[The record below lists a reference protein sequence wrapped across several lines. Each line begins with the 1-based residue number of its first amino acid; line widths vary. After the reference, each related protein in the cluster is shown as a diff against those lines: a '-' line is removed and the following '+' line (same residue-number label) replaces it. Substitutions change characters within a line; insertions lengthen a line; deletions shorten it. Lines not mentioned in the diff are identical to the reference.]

1 METPMGRRWSVPY
14 RRHARA
20 WSLVLLVTLF
30 SWRGAWVGSA
40 GAAGNPDFDAV
51 SWIDLGCTIGDPPD
65 DTNPRPVDLVGNA
78 TYPPAYI
85 GLDSTY
91 LYFCWRVNAD
101 PSGVK
106 GFDQLAW
113 VSLLQ
118 VPSGNPFQYQ
128 YNLALNGVGGDDDFG
143 NSGGNKGDT
152 IEISQ
157 NTAPESFDFNP
168 IFNDPSEV
176 RLFAQRYDFSS
187 GATVNTTP
195 LARSLATG
203 DGSNFSGNGDFF
215 VEFAFPIPVL
225 IAKGVISSA
234 SDLAGSLFL
243 PATSANANNYNKDT
257 LSCPSFLPQTT
268 LDLQKSADHST
279 LPVNSTTPLTYTL
292 VVTNTGTHVARGV
305 VIDDPALPSYMTNVT
320 VTVTSNDTSVTWS
333 VISTNPLEVRVDTL
347 PIGSS
352 VTIEITADATP
363 ACNSD
368 DFTNTA
374 TAFAT
379 NAPEVDGSATV
390 QVDKSGTEIC
400 NGVDDN
406 CNGQIDEGGDAL
418 CDDGIACNG
427 SETCGGT
434 AGCQPGQGQ
443 CGCQCGDGTVDVTCG
458 EQCDEG
464 FANGTSGSCCTAVC
478 TLKAAGT
485 QCRAASDI
493 CDVAETCDG
502 SRGACPADDFRSTST
517 VCRPLAGGCDVAEA
531 CPGNGPSC
539 PADGVQQSG
548 FVCRAVAGPC
558 DTAEAC
564 DGSSASCPADGFLS
578 ASTVCRPAAV
588 GAISPR
594 TAPVRA
600 HPVRT
605 MPSCSPAP
613 SAVLRRASATP
624 RRPVPEAARPAHRMP
639 RRQTSAVPPSTRV
652 TSRRAA
658 TGRATPARRT
668 SRQPT
673 AHRARMAI
681 RARREIRACRGCVR
695 GASWTTTATGSATSA
710 TTVPWLPIRTRPT
723 PIKTAWA
730 ISATTARRR
739 RTPLSSTST
748 VTAWATRAT
757 TAPSIPTPN
766 RATSTA
772 TASATCAICSR

>member
-1 METPMGRRWSVPY
+1 M
-14 RRHARA
+14 
-20 WSLVLLVTLF
+20 
-30 SWRGAWVGSA
+30 
-40 GAAGNPDFDAV
+40 
-51 SWIDLGCTIGDPPD
+51 
-65 DTNPRPVDLVGNA
+65 
-78 TYPPAYI
+78 

-91 LYFCWRVNAD
+91 LYFRWRVNAD

-203 DGSNFSGNGDFF
+203 DGSNFSGSGDFF

-352 VTIEITADATP
+352 VTIEISADATP
-363 ACNSD
+363 HCNSA

-390 QVDKSGTEIC
+390 QVDKS
-400 NGVDDN
+400 
-406 CNGQIDEGGDAL
+406 A
-418 CDDGIACNG
+418 
-427 SETCGGT
+427 
-434 AGCQPGQGQ
+434 
-443 CGCQCGDGTVDVTCG
+443 
-458 EQCDEG
+458 
-464 FANGTSGSCCTAVC
+464 
-478 TLKAAGT
+478 
-485 QCRAASDI
+485 
-493 CDVAETCDG
+493 
-502 SRGACPADDFRSTST
+502 
-517 VCRPLAGGCDVAEA
+517 
-531 CPGNGPSC
+531 
-539 PADGVQQSG
+539 
-548 FVCRAVAGPC
+548 
-558 DTAEAC
+558 
-564 DGSSASCPADGFLS
+564 
-578 ASTVCRPAAV
+578 
-588 GAISPR
+588 PR
-594 TAPVRA
+594 
-600 HPVRT
+600 
-605 MPSCSPAP
+605 
-613 SAVLRRASATP
+613 SAT
-624 RRPVPEAARPAHRMP
+624 
-639 RRQTSAVPPSTRV
+639 
-652 TSRRAA
+652 
-658 TGRATPARRT
+658 
-668 SRQPT
+668 
-673 AHRARMAI
+673 
-681 RARREIRACRGCVR
+681 
-695 GASWTTTATGSATSA
+695 ASTTTATARSTRAGTRSA
-710 TTVPWLPIRTRPT
+710 TTG
-723 PIKTAWA
+723 
-730 ISATTARRR
+730 
-739 RTPLSSTST
+739 
-748 VTAWATRAT
+748 
-757 TAPSIPTPN
+757 
-766 RATSTA
+766 
-772 TASATCAICSR
+772 